1 MAVLFT
7 DSFKRSFNVFPLSRS
22 AIIFYFFMA
31 LAFIMPIVLVVKTH
45 NFWVKSS
52 TYTEQPD
59 VAHLQEMLVLLHTT
73 EGVKTISMSEN
84 FKSTDSPT
92 FSVDY

>member
-7 DSFKRSFNVFPLSRS
+7 DSFKRSFNVFAFSKS

-31 LAFIMPIVLVVKTH
+31 LAFIMPIVLIVKTH

-52 TYTEQPD
+52 TYTE
-59 VAHLQEMLVLLHTT
+59 
-73 EGVKTISMSEN
+73 
-84 FKSTDSPT
+84 
-92 FSVDY
+92 